1 MLERGA
7 VYSFSYLWAR
17 EADAGEESGRKNRPV
32 CLLVRPSRQPD
43 LMYLFAITSQEPTK
57 HRVAE
62 KLSSAEC
69 KRCGLREPA
78 WLVLDEYN
86 IAIDSELHDFTS
98 PNPLGTFS
106 PNYLKHLLKIAI
118 EAAVTGRSRAILR
131 S

>member
-7 VYSFSYLWAR
+7 AYSYNYLWAR
-17 EADAGEESGRKNRPV
+17 EADSAEESGRKNRAA
-32 CLLVRPSRQPD
+32 CFLVRPSCQPD
-43 LMYLFAITSQEPTK
+43 LMYLFAITSQEPAK

-62 KLSSAEC
+62 KLPSAEC
-69 KRCGLREPA
+69 QRCGLREPA
-78 WLVLDEYN
+78 WLMLDEYN

-98 PNPLGTFS
+98 LNPLGNFS
-106 PNYLKHLLKIAI
+106 PNYLKHILKIAV

>member
-7 VYSFSYLWAR
+7 VYSYSYLWAR
-17 EADAGEESGRKNRPV
+17 EADSGEESGRKNRPV

-43 LMYLFAITSQEPTK
+43 LMYLFAITSLEPTK
-57 HRVAE
+57 YRVAE

-69 KRCGLREPA
+69 MRCGLREPA
-78 WLVLDEYN
+78 RLILDEYN

-98 PNPLGTFS
+98 LNPLGKFS
-106 PNYLKHLLKIAI
+106 PNYLKHILKIAV

>member
-7 VYSFSYLWAR
+7 VYSYSYLWGR

-32 CLLVRPSRQPD
+32 CFLVRPSRQPD
-43 LMYLFAITSQEPTK
+43 LMYLFAITSQEPAK

-62 KLSSAEC
+62 KLAPSEC
-69 KRCGLREPA
+69 QRCGLREPA

-98 PNPLGTFS
+98 LNPLGTFS
-106 PNYLKHLLKIAI
+106 PNYLKHILKVTI
-118 EAAVTGRSRAILR
+118 EAAVSGRSRAILR